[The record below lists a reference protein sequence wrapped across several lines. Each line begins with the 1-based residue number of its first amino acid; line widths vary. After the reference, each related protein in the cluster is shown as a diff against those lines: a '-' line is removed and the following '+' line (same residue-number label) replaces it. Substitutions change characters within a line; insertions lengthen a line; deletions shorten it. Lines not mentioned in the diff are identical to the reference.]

1 MTEELVDGVYWLSL
15 GWPTP
20 LGGNAFLV
28 DDGEVTLIDAGLPI
42 NINSLRGQIKAA
54 GYSVAEIDRVL
65 ITHYDIDHFGGLSR
79 LVPALDGPVY
89 LGEQDYALLEGTWD
103 PPLLHHKGLFHR
115 ALRFVYRVPGSLS
128 YYPVAD
134 DEVVGGFRVLHT
146 PGHNP
151 GHVIYYHAATEAA
164 FLGDLIWESG
174 GELTPPVWL
183 DSYDVGEIHAS
194 IRKAASS
201 LPSFE
206 LACMAHGSPI
216 RTGGSDQLL
225 ALAESL
231 SRGD

>member
-1 MTEELVDGVYWLSL
+1 MAEELAGGVYWLSL

-28 DDGEVTLIDAGLPI
+28 DDGEVTLIDAGLPV
-42 NINSLRGQIKAA
+42 NINSLRGQINAA
-54 GYSVAEIDRVL
+54 GYSVSAIDRVL

-79 LVPALDGPVY
+79 LVPALDAPVY
-89 LGEQDYALLEGTWD
+89 LGEQDHALLQGTWD

-115 ALRFVYRVPGSLS
+115 VLRFVYRVPGSLS
-128 YYPVAD
+128 YYPLAD
-134 DEVVGGFRVLHT
+134 GEEVGGFRVIHT

-151 GHVIYYHAATEAA
+151 GHVIYYHASTESV

-183 DSYDVGEIHAS
+183 DSYDVSEIHSS
-194 IRKAASS
+194 ISRAVDS

-216 RTGGSDQLL
+216 QSDGSDRLRSVAVLL
-225 ALAESL
+225 GEAE
-231 SRGD
+231 

>member
-1 MTEELVDGVYWLSL
+1 MAEELVGGVYWLSL

-28 DDGEVTLIDAGLPI
+28 DDGEVTLIDAGLPV

-54 GYSVAEIDRVL
+54 GYSVSEIDRVL

-89 LGEQDYALLEGTWD
+89 FGERDHSLLRGTWD

-115 ALRFVYRVPGSLS
+115 ALRFVYRVPRSLS
-128 YYPVAD
+128 YYPVVD
-134 DEVVGGFRVLHT
+134 EEVVGGFRVLHT

-151 GHVIYYHAATEAA
+151 GHVIYYHAETDAV

-174 GELTPPVWL
+174 GEITPPVWL
-183 DSYDVGEIHAS
+183 DSYDVSEIHAS
-194 IRKAASS
+194 IRKAAAS

-206 LACMAHGSPI
+206 LACMAHGSPV
-216 RTGGSDQLL
+216 RTKGSDQLQS
-225 ALAESL
+225 LAESL
-231 SRGD
+231 SDRD